1 MEKEKFVY
9 IVVSQSG
16 TRISRLLR
24 LLSRDAYNHVSLALD
39 PALQQMYSYGRR
51 RLENPFIG
59 GFVRETPQTGVF
71 GHFRETEAVVVRLPM
86 SGAAYD
92 TLQARM
98 REMYKNRAAY
108 GYDYFG
114 VLLAFFGKSK
124 RREHKSYCSKFVAG
138 ELQTAGVM
146 KPEKR
151 AFRPVDFLALPRG
164 ETVFSGKLRAYK
176 PTAAEE

>member
-1 MEKEKFVY
+1 MEQEKFVY

-16 TRISRLLR
+16 TRISKALKHVT
-24 LLSRDAYNHVSLALD
+24 RDPYNHVSLALD

-51 RLENPFIG
+51 RLKNPFIG

-86 SGAAYD
+86 NGAAYD

-98 REMYKNRAAY
+98 REMYKNRTAY
-108 GYDYFG
+108 GYDYLG
-114 VLLAFFGKSK
+114 VFLAFFGKSK
-124 RREHKSYCSKFVAG
+124 RRERKSYCSKFVAG

-146 KPEKR
+146 KTDKR
-151 AFRPVDFLALPRG
+151 VFRPMDFLALPRG

-176 PTAAEE
+176 PMAAEE